1 MTTSCV
7 SCLPLRWLFWVV
19 LGVAAASPLFAEEP
33 RAVPPKAAPA
43 KASAKDASE
52 LRATFKDQT
61 YGPHAR
67 NVLDLYRPDSEGPT
81 AVLVY
86 FHGGGF
92 VAGDKREAAGLPIV
106 RECWKAG
113 IAVVSANYRFVGKRP
128 GESEATTYPA
138 PMLDGARVVQ
148 FARSK
153 AEEWKLDPKRVAVSG
168 ISAGACM
175 AMWIALHDELANPKS
190 DDPVLR
196 QSTRVSGAVA
206 YAGPT
211 TLDPREILKHVG
223 GNPSIHPSLLP
234 FFGVAKIE
242 ELNELPKKR
251 VVADASA
258 ITHVSKDDPP
268 LYLFYLGKYSNA
280 PLPPETNINLS
291 IHHAMFGKLL
301 QDKCA
306 ELGVAC
312 QFVCGE
318 TERKQTE
325 LEFLKAIFSKK

>member
-1 MTTSCV
+1 MM
-7 SCLPLRWLFWVV
+7 LPRFAQVLFRRSSPVVV
-19 LGVAAASPLFAEEP
+19 LLALATPLFAEEP
-33 RAVPPKAAPA
+33 KAAAPKAKETA
-43 KASAKDASE
+43 E
-52 LRATFKDQT
+52 LRAAVKDHK
-61 YGPHAR
+61 YGAHAR
-67 NVLDLYRPDSEGPT
+67 NVLDLYRPESERPT
-81 AVLVY
+81 PVLIY

-92 VAGDKREAAGLPIV
+92 VAGDKRDAAGLPIV

-148 FARSK
+148 YVRAK
-153 AEEWKLDPKRVAVSG
+153 ADEWKLDPKRVAVTG

-175 AMWIALHDELANPKS
+175 AMWIALHDERADPKS

-211 TLDPREILKHVG
+211 TLVPAEILKHVG

-234 FFGVAKIE
+234 FFGVAKLE
-242 ELNELPKKR
+242 ELDEPAKNRLA
-251 VVADASA
+251 ADASA
-258 ITHVSKDDPP
+258 ITHVSKGDPP
-268 LYLFYLGKYSNA
+268 LYLFYLGKYSDA
-280 PLPPETNINLS
+280 PLPATTNINIS

-301 QDKCA
+301 HDKCA
-306 ELGVAC
+306 EQGVTC
-312 QFVCGE
+312 QFVCSE
-318 TERKQTE
+318 TKKKQTE
-325 LEFLKAIFSKK
+325 LEFLQAIFAEK